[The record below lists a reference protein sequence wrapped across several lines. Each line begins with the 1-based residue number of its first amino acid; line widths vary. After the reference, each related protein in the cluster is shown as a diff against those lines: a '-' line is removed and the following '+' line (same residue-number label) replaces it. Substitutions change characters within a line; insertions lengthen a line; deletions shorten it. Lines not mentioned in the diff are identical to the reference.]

1 MDIIHLIS
9 EKASTLSENDL
20 VWILPEI
27 YKKYSSTIKN
37 FSVAAKQYDQLAK
50 LAFEASAKQSIDQAV
65 NTFLFKKK
73 HWQNNYNLHSY
84 LIKTLSNLKSEK
96 LIENST
102 NELVNKPI
110 CPLCKIDKNKEF
122 LEFSDGLYHCNRCN
136 DIIKNFSSSLDLENL
151 VIRKIFAS
159 HSKKGVRC
167 PDCKKWVPDSAFD
180 NGVLPCPYTC
190 GFIGNYSEYHPGSH
204 PVALT
209 SRQISSLDKELNVNN
224 SPSEKTL
231 SDKISSGSV
240 TEYEE
245 FLLTENLEYEF
256 NLIKEVLLQQQKILH
271 NTTTSAT
278 ILQKTLMYQA
288 FINVLEKLPYE
299 MTMYLAHQKNV
310 SKLPLQCQ
318 IFQEYSDLVLNYLPF
333 SIVKGKNK
341 YDIVDPCDPR
351 LSLFLGISTYSAE
364 VQEDGLIL
372 NKTNENY
379 IGGKQVKDYG
389 PCFIG
394 KLISV
399 KSGGVDVTEQV
410 VYYTF
415 NEIKTSLNQNSKV
428 EVKHFRIAS
437 HYEMHSLVFLQRIR
451 RAVVDKVYLLLN
463 KEKRK
468 VRS

>member
-1 MDIIHLIS
+1 MDIIHLIA
-9 EKASTLSENDL
+9 EKASILSEDDL
-20 VWILPEI
+20 SWILPEL

-37 FSVAAKQYDQLAK
+37 FSIAAKQYDQLAK

-102 NELVNKPI
+102 AELVNKPI

-122 LEFSDGLYHCNRCN
+122 LEFSDGLYHCARCN
-136 DIIKNFSSSLDLENL
+136 DIIHHFSNSLDSFSFT
-151 VIRKIFAS
+151 VRKIFAN

-180 NGVLPCPYTC
+180 NGIFPCPYNC

-209 SRQISSLDKELNVNN
+209 NRKVSSLDKELNINN
-224 SPSEKTL
+224 SPSEKSL
-231 SDKISSGSV
+231 SDKISSSSV

-245 FLLTENLEYEF
+245 FILTENLEYEF
-256 NLIKEVLLQQQKILH
+256 NLIKEVLFQQQKILH

-278 ILQKTLMYQA
+278 FLQKTLMYQA
-288 FINVLEKLPYE
+288 FINILEKLPYE
-299 MTMYLAHQKNV
+299 MTMYLGHQKNV

-318 IFQEYSDLVLNYLPF
+318 IFQEYVDLVFDHLPF

-351 LSLFLGISTYSAE
+351 LSLFLGVSTYQSQ
-364 VQEDGLIL
+364 VQDNGIIP
-372 NKTNENY
+372 NNTKENY

-399 KSGGVDVTEQV
+399 KCDEADVTDNV
-410 VYYTF
+410 HYYTF
-415 NEIKTSLNQNSKV
+415 NEIKTSLPKDIKV

-468 VRS
+468 AKA